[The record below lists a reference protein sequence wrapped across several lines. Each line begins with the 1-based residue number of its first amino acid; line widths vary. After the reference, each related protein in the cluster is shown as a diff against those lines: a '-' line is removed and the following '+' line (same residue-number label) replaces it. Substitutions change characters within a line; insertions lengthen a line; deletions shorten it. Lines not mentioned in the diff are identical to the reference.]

1 MKNFDLNNITPFK
14 AIHVGEYIKDELDA
28 RKMSQK
34 ELSLLTG
41 IAAPILNDI
50 IKSKRNITAEQS
62 ILIGR
67 ALCIDDDFFYEI
79 QKQYDLDR
87 ARLSKKVM
95 NQKLLLENR
104 TFNQLTINN

>member
-1 MKNFDLNNITPFK
+1 MKNFDLNDITTFRSV
-14 AIHVGEYIKDELDA
+14 HVGEYIKDELSA

-34 ELSLLTG
+34 ELSVLTG

-50 IKSKRNITAEQS
+50 IKAKRNITAEQS

-67 ALCIDDDFFYEI
+67 ALDINDDFFYEI
-79 QKQYDLDR
+79 QKQYDLNK
-87 ARLSKKVM
+87 ARQSEKVM
-95 NQKLLLENR
+95 NQTLLLENR